1 LRNPR
6 ASGGGPLLTG
16 HGRAHHGEILREAA
30 ALADAGAL
38 RPLVDPRRFTR
49 ADVTEAHQA
58 VEDGTA
64 ASKIVV
70 DIAE

>member
-1 LRNPR
+1 MTLAVGLSPGILGVMMR
-6 ASGGGPLLTG
+6 AVV
-16 HGRAHHGEILREAA
+16 
-30 ALADAGAL
+30 LADAGML
-38 RPLVDPRRFTR
+38 RPVVDTRRFTR
-49 ADVTEAHQA
+49 RTVAQAHQA